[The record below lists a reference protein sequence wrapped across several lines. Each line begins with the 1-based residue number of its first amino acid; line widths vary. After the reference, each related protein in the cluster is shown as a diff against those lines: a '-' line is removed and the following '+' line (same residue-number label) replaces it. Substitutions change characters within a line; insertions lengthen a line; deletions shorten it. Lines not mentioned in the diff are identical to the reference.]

1 MFPFNYILFAKDILP
16 CRHSSYKKYS
26 RSIFFLNFIIY
37 LHMVQMFF
45 LPFMCNPTRDCCANL
60 PSDNSTLTM
69 EKQSLFPLEENH
81 AIASIAI

>member
-1 MFPFNYILFAKDILP
+1 
-16 CRHSSYKKYS
+16 
-26 RSIFFLNFIIY
+26 
-37 LHMVQMFF
+37 MVQMFF

-81 AIASIAI
+81 AIASIAIW